1 MDQGKITRFSLVCMY
16 GKAAY
21 TQAAMARRMEHR
33 NPCIACMSLP
43 AGDCGS
49 QITDHRCP
57 RQIRKRNGTTPSFL
71 ISSSSPNQMNS
82 V

>member
-1 MDQGKITRFSLVCMY
+1 MAMDQGKITRFSLVCMY

-49 QITDHRCP
+49 QITDARDKSESATE
-57 RQIRKRNGTTPSFL
+57 QLLLF
-71 ISSSSPNQMNS
+71 
-82 V
+82 